1 MSIKDDL
8 GITELEEQL
17 KEYNNQE
24 DYERARGFDEQDEYL
39 HLICSK
45 QREIEDEINEV
56 TDEYDKEIKQQ
67 AHKLVKEY
75 IDNCFIGNL
84 RSELQDYA
92 YDWTDDDYELDH
104 IVEESFTI
112 INNIFYPPK
121 TSIISLQYE
130 TKFSETDDLIL
141 VNQEE
146 YEDNK
151 FYEVDKS
158 EILHFLIINTILA
171 SKKIAE
177 NCYQIKTKE
186 DIFYIICPLSASA
199 IIKEEYKEI
208 INLLK

>member
-17 KEYNNQE
+17 EEYYDQE

-45 QREIEDEINEV
+45 QREIENELKESEE
-56 TDEYDKEIKQQ
+56 EYD
-67 AHKLVKEY
+67 
-75 IDNCFIGNL
+75 N
-84 RSELQDYA
+84 ELQKFTHELVQDHINHFLSDIYGDL
-92 YDWTDDDYELDH
+92 YDLADNYTDDDWEREYMADDG
-104 IVEESFTI
+104 STI
-112 INNIFYPPK
+112 IKNIFNPPK

-130 TKFSETDDLIL
+130 TKFSKIDDLIL
-141 VNQEE
+141 VNKEE

-151 FYEVDKS
+151 SYEVDKS

-177 NCYQIKTKE
+177 NCYQIKTDK

-199 IIKEEYKEI
+199 TIKEEYEEI

>member
-1 MSIKDDL
+1 MSIRDDL

-17 KEYNNQE
+17 EEYNSQE

-39 HLICSK
+39 HHICSK
-45 QREIEDEINEV
+45 QREIENELNELEEEYDDEIQKMTHELVQDHINHFLS
-56 TDEYDKEIKQQ
+56 DIYGDLYDL
-67 AHKLVKEY
+67 A
-75 IDNCFIGNL
+75 DN
-84 RSELQDYA
+84 Y
-92 YDWTDDDYELDH
+92 TDDDCEREYMADDG
-104 IVEESFTI
+104 STI
-112 INNIFYPPK
+112 IKNIFNPPK

-151 FYEVDKS
+151 SYEVEKN

-177 NCYQIKTKE
+177 NCYQIKTEK
-186 DIFYIICPLSASA
+186 DVFYIICPLSASA
-199 IIKEEYKEI
+199 VIKEEYKEI
-208 INLLK
+208 INLLE